1 MNNKSAG
8 AEPQKV
14 LKQLAD
20 MSGKAGAL
28 YQSLFENNHS
38 IMLIIDPGSG
48 YIRDANVTACNYYG
62 YSRDEMTNLKI
73 MDINTLSPEQVYEEM
88 QNAKLEKCK
97 YFNFRHRLADGRIRD
112 VEVFS
117 GPVFINNEKLLYSII
132 HDISDRKKIE
142 QEKAQLIEKLTKA
155 LEEIK
160 KLKGILPIC
169 SSCKKIR
176 DDKGYWQQIEAYIE
190 QHSGAEFTH
199 GICPDCARKLYP
211 DLDFDNE

>member
-1 MNNKSAG
+1 MNNMSAG
-8 AEPQKV
+8 EEPQKV
-14 LKQLAD
+14 FKQLAD

-28 YQSLFENNHS
+28 YRSLFENNHS

-48 YIRDANVTACNYYG
+48 YIMDANVTACNYYG
-62 YSRDEMTNLKI
+62 YPRDEMTNLKI

-160 KLKGILPIC
+160 TLKGILPIC

-176 DDKGYWQQIEAYIE
+176 DDKGYWQQFEAYIE